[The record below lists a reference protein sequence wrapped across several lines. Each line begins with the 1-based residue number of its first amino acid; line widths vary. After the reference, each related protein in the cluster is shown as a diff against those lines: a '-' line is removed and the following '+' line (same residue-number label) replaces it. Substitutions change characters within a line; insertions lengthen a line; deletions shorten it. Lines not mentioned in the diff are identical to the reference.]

1 MLVCGVYMYVCV
13 CVFAHFYIHVASYHS
28 IELGTCN
35 PFVFSLDHAYP
46 QVADR
51 NTAGGH

>member
-1 MLVCGVYMYVCV
+1 MLVCGVYKYVCV
-13 CVFAHFYIHVASYHS
+13 CVFAHFYIASYYS

-35 PFVFSLDHAYP
+35 LFVFSSDHAYP